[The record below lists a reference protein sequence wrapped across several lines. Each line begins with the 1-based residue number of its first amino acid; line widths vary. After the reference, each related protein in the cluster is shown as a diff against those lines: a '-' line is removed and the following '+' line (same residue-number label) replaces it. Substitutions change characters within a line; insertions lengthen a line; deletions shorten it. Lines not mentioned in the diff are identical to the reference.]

1 MVSIS
6 LAPNPTK
13 TTKHLSNLHCQD
25 PTQVE
30 VSELS
35 DGNKMDQASRWS
47 FLLVEVLVE
56 CQLS

>member
-35 DGNKMDQASRWS
+35 DGNKTDQASRWS
-47 FLLVEVLVE
+47 FYMYSFALVCV
-56 CQLS
+56 